1 MIFHLYTVR
10 GGKLLRLT
18 THSTREEA
26 LEAAGRPEATTG
38 DW

>member
-10 GGKLLRLT
+10 GGKLLGLT
-18 THSTREEA
+18 THSTREAA